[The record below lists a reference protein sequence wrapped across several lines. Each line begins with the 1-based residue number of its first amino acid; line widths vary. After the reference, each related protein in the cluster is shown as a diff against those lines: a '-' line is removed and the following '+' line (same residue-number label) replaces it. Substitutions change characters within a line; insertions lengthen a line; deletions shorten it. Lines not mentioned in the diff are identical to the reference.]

1 MIPLT
6 FFDEKIAKLRGE
18 LKEEARQQEIQA
30 KLTKE
35 AVKAGLEKGE
45 ITVDQQIFQF
55 HTVELEP
62 DAISMIVPT
71 DFEKMNPEM
80 IAIKYPNEHR
90 PKVILTDDTS
100 KFNITFLVTKNELK
114 PGEMYNFTYAM
125 LSAMRSMQPST
136 EFLSD
141 GTRELSGQEIGYL
154 EMITPAL
161 DGKIYNLLFFSVW
174 HNKIVQ
180 TSINC
185 MVEDMELWQK
195 FAHGMLETFTIKED

>member
-1 MIPLT
+1 MT
-6 FFDEKIAKLRGE
+6 FFDEKIAKVRSE
-18 LKEEARQQEIQA
+18 LKEKARQQAIQT

-35 AVKAGLEKGE
+35 SVTEGLAKGA
-45 ITVDQQIFQF
+45 IIVDQQIFTF
-55 HTVELEP
+55 HKVELEP
-62 DAISMIVPT
+62 GAISMIVPT
-71 DFEKMNPEM
+71 DFEEMNPDM
-80 IAIKYPNEHR
+80 VPVKYPSEHR
-90 PKVILTDDTS
+90 PQVILTDDTS

-125 LSAMRSMQPST
+125 YNAMRSMQPST

-141 GTRELSGQEIGYL
+141 GTRTLTEQEIGYL

-174 HNKIVQ
+174 NNKIVQ